1 MLTPNWGV
9 FVDGKK
15 TLYSTDAQGFA
26 FPGTVPVRS
35 HITIDPWLASVGITF
50 KY

>member
-9 FVDGKK
+9 FVEGKK
-15 TLYSTDAQGFA
+15 LFFSTDAQGFA
-26 FPGTVPVRS
+26 FPGNVPDRTHV
-35 HITIDPWLASVGITF
+35 TLDPWVATAGITF